1 MKRGQSFLFDLIVLD
16 LNMPISNGYEACK
29 NILMKYD
36 NSRILKIATS
46 KHISRKKPI
55 NKG

>member
-46 KHISRKKPI
+46 NISRKKPL